1 MEMELIFAGQPVEM
15 VDIAPTY
22 FSDDQQQA
30 TEIITIRSKDKKTP
44 WMATVLAQDLTW
56 REKGKPWTR
65 AEQRAV
71 SDKVNTIAS
80 RKFFKSTYLDTGI
93 AANWNGYIQASGF
106 PLCIAYTREEAASI
120 LKVDFDSIQHV
131 IEVSPK
137 DRHPELILAVNY
149 GYVWQAN

>member
-22 FSDDQQQA
+22 FDEEQRQA
-30 TEIITIRSKDKKTP
+30 TEIITIRSKGKNP

-56 REKGKPWTR
+56 RQKGKPWTR
-65 AEQRAV
+65 QEQRAV
-71 SDKVNTIAS
+71 SDKVNTIAT

-93 AANWNGYIQASGF
+93 ATNWNGYIQASGF
-106 PLCIAYTREEAASI
+106 PLCIAYTREEACTI
-120 LKVDFDSIQHV
+120 LGTDSIQHV
-131 IEVSPK
+131 TEVSPR